1 MLAAAL
7 TGRSSAPRFHSRSDL
22 PTVHVTA
29 SDYTGNL
36 FLRKGNR
43 TPSSRRPGA
52 RSAPKNDLLSEIE
65 RALKARGVSARQA
78 SIQAVGHGELIRDI
92 RRGRTPSWDR
102 IRALCEV
109 LGLEFY
115 VGPVREPASVDDRRL
130 ELALEAAER
139 GLKTSGQTL
148 GATDK
153 ARFVASIYD
162 LIGKERSQASVARV
176 LHLIEISSRAGRG
189 RAGIDRVMRKARLDE
204 GGE

>member
-1 MLAAAL
+1 M
-7 TGRSSAPRFHSRSDL
+7 T
-22 PTVHVTA
+22 
-29 SDYTGNL
+29 
-36 FLRKGNR
+36 
-43 TPSSRRPGA
+43 
-52 RSAPKNDLLSEIE
+52 DLLSEID

-102 IRALCEV
+102 IRALCDV

-130 ELALEAAER
+130 ELALETAER
-139 GLKTSGQTL
+139 GLKASGQALST
-148 GATDK
+148 TDK

-162 LIGKERSQASVARV
+162 LIGQERSQASVARV
-176 LHLIEISSRAGRG
+176 LHLVEITSRAGRG
-189 RAGIDRVMRKARLDE
+189 RDGIDRVMHKARLDE